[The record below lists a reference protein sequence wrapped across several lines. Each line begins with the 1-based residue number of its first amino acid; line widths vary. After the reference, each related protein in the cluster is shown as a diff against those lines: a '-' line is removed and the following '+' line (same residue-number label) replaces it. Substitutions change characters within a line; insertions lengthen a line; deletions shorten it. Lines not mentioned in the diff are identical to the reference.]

1 MIIHSILNEHVKILD
16 FNPHFV
22 SSSQQ
27 NSNRYVLYSTYCF
40 HEYSMKLQSIGL
52 VIKSTLSNP
61 SKLSK
66 ALQQHK
72 CMYIP
77 SKIKASYISSS
88 F

>member
-22 SSSQQ
+22 PLHS
-27 NSNRYVLYSTYCF
+27 RTVTVTFCTVRTVF
-40 HEYSMKLQSIGL
+40 MKLQSIGL

-77 SKIKASYISSS
+77 SKIKASSISSS